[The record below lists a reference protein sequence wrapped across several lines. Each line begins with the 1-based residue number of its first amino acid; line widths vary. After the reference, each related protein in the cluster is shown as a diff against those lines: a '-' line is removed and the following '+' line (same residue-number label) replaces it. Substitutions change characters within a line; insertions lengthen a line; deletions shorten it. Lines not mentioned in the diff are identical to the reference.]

1 MINQQTLRKLIIVKN
16 KGKINRIHQIHTI
29 ILKNYKASYINNNF
43 DEDNFFNQI
52 NINLFF
58 GFMLK
63 CGCKLLIIL

>member
-1 MINQQTLRKLIIVKN
+1 MINQQTLLKLIIVKN
-16 KGKINRIHQIHTI
+16 KEKINHKKQIHTL

-43 DEDNFFNQI
+43 YVDTFFNQI